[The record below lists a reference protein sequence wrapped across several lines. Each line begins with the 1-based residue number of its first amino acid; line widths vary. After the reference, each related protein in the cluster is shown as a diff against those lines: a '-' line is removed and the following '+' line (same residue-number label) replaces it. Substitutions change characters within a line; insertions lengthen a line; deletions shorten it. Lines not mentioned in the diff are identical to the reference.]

1 MPTRHTDDLH
11 VLQVVLDEEQRHAGQ
26 LELLLQRTAEP
37 VGLPL
42 RQPAGEEPVD
52 DALDAVVGS
61 GAVEEQVVEP
71 LHLLSVHG
79 ERGGRGGL
87 RQLRGKGGVA
97 VVERVAGGREGHG
110 DVQRAHHGG
119 QVDGGL

>member
-1 MPTRHTDDLH
+1 M
-11 VLQVVLDEEQRHAGQ
+11 
-26 LELLLQRTAEP
+26 
-37 VGLPL
+37 
-42 RQPAGEEPVD
+42 
-52 DALDAVVGS
+52 
-61 GAVEEQVVEP
+61 EP

-87 RQLRGKGGVA
+87 RQLQGKGGVA

-119 QVDGGL
+119 QVDGGLRVFSLGVKERRGRDEGDDGHVVGL